1 MKILVHAADSCFETK
16 NLTDATSGGAGVQT
30 VEKYKFSVG
39 MAGKGLQYLS
49 TLLRIRY
56 YVMTCPER

>member
-30 VEKYKFSVG
+30 VEKYKFSFG

-49 TLLRIRY
+49 PLFRIRY